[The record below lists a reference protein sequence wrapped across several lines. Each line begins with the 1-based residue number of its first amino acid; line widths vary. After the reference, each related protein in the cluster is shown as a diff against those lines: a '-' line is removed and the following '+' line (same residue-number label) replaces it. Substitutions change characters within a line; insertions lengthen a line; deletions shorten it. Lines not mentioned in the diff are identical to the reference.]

1 MIMTQN
7 WPDKKQFIKHMKWQL
22 KILYYLFIIIPYKKM
37 PMPQHGQLINDDE
50 GIIKTLQGST
60 YSTYFHFN
68 YFNPLTY
75 VVCFFIALFILIIF
89 ILNSIF
95 DTYET
100 TKIITVSINDK

>member
-1 MIMTQN
+1 M
-7 WPDKKQFIKHMKWQL
+7 WQL
-22 KILYYLFIIIPYKKM
+22 KVLYYLFIIIPYKKM
-37 PMPQHGQLINDDE
+37 PMPQHGQLINNDE